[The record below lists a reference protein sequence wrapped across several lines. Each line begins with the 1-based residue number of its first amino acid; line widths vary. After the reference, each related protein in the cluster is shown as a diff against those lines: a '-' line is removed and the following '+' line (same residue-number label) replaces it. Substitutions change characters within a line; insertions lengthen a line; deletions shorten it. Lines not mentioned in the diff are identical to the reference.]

1 MYLRVSTDGQSLETQ
16 NDSVVRAARARGD
29 RIGRF
34 YAEIEGGDARRRPEL
49 QRLLADAR
57 EGLISRLYV
66 YRLDRLT
73 RGGASETL
81 NLIHELERAG
91 VELVTLA
98 DGFDVAGP
106 ARDVILAV
114 LGWQAERELLA
125 IRERLAT
132 AKARVTA
139 AGGQWGRPRR
149 VVDAIDVFRLKDQG
163 RSIRQISMALKC
175 PKSTVHRVLGRN
187 VATPSSRVPPMKGT
201 PNLSECR
208 PKNPM
213 IASPSKGPKKCE
225 KKG

>member
-1 MYLRVSTDGQSLETQ
+1 MYLRVSTDGQSVETQ

-29 RIGRF
+29 RIGLI
-34 YAEIEGGDARRRPEL
+34 YAEIDGGGGRRRPEL
-49 QRLLADAR
+49 RRLLADAR
-57 EGLISRLYV
+57 KGLISRLYL

-73 RGGASETL
+73 RGGAAETL

-98 DGFDVAGP
+98 DGFDIAGQ

-114 LGWQAERELLA
+114 LGWQAERELLG
-125 IRERLAT
+125 IRERIAS

-163 RSIRQISMALKC
+163 RSIRQIAMALKC

-187 VATPSSRVPPMKGT
+187 D
-201 PNLSECR
+201 CR

-213 IASPSKGPKKCE
+213 IASPSKGLKKCG
-225 KKG
+225 KKGSTPRVP